1 MPAMIS
7 PSSRR
12 RGKGVRF
19 EAVSGQ
25 PMKSFEAVR
34 KVAHSAD
41 DMFALVADVER
52 YPEFVPLCAG
62 MRVSNRRD
70 IAGGEEMLCAMTVAY
85 KAFRE
90 TFTTRTTLLPG
101 INEIKVQYVDGPFR
115 DLKNLWTFK
124 PLGADLCEVRFFI
137 AYQFHSRTL
146 QLVAGA
152 VFDRAF
158 RKFVDAFEVRAHQLY
173 GHARRFQEAKS

>member
-1 MPAMIS
+1 V
-7 PSSRR
+7 RR
-12 RGKGVRF
+12 RAAGG
-19 EAVSGQ
+19 EL
-25 PMKSFEAVR
+25 MKSFDTVR
-34 KVAHSAD
+34 KVAHSAE

-62 MRVSNRRD
+62 MRVSNRRKVD
-70 IAGGEEMLCAMTVAY
+70 GGETVLCAMTVAY

-90 TFTTRTTLLPG
+90 TFTTRATLNPEKR
-101 INEIKVQYVDGPFR
+101 EILVQYVDGPFR
-115 DLKNLWTFK
+115 DLKNRWSFE
-124 PLGADLCEVRFFI
+124 PLGPHECKVRFFI

-158 RKFVDAFEVRAHQLY
+158 RKFVDAFEARADRLY
-173 GHARRFQEAKS
+173 GKAGRLEEVKS

>member
-1 MPAMIS
+1 
-7 PSSRR
+7 
-12 RGKGVRF
+12 
-19 EAVSGQ
+19 
-25 PMKSFEAVR
+25 MKSFDTVR
-34 KVAHSAD
+34 RVAHSAD

-62 MRVSNRRD
+62 MRVSRRRK

-85 KAFRE
+85 KAFHE
-90 TFTTRTTLLPG
+90 TFTTRTTLLPERS
-101 INEIKVQYVDGPFR
+101 EILVQYIDGPFR
-115 DLKNLWTFK
+115 DLKNRWSFE
-124 PLGADLCEVRFFI
+124 PLGPKACKVRFFI

-158 RKFVDAFEVRAHQLY
+158 RKFVDAFEARADRLY
-173 GHARRFQEAKS
+173 GKRKRLEEVKS